1 MRSLLGGLLPAVAVV
16 EVAVLSLSELRKS
29 AASIVIKL
37 ITQLCFILDIVVPR
51 VNKQKKMSNII
62 GSDLRK
68 LIKKKAITQ

>member
-1 MRSLLGGLLPAVAVV
+1 M